1 MGGLLEGNWGGGKY
15 LDSHIEEEL
24 KDGKGKPHWRR
35 NAFDSEDAE
44 SEQNY
49 PQIFYLMLPPHTL
62 PPQRPG
68 LGLFLQEAEDT
79 DGCRGDNPPPPAHR
93 CLFVGPVR
101 VCCGRGRKPRQEP
114 TMPRKRCARP
124 TKLPSSEKKT
134 RREIIDK
141 RVAYTR
147 IYLGNQIGRWLTL
160 REKLDFKSDTD
171 LAGFLLDLYDNDD
184 QLPKEAVIFLP
195 EDMRIVTAK
204 EERDLHDDSSSA
216 EIVGI
221 CDSEDQLTAE
231 SACSVPQS
239 RGIRTV
245 KEERQLQDDSS
256 SVQSDEK

>member
-1 MGGLLEGNWGGGKY
+1 MASPAPCAGQ
-15 LDSHIEEEL
+15 
-24 KDGKGKPHWRR
+24 
-35 NAFDSEDAE
+35 A
-44 SEQNY
+44 
-49 PQIFYLMLPPHTL
+49 PHTPHPAASQAGSQRQKDPL
-62 PPQRPG
+62 PQ
-68 LGLFLQEAEDT
+68 T
-79 DGCRGDNPPPPAHR
+79 PPSPDS
-93 CLFVGPVR
+93 
-101 VCCGRGRKPRQEP
+101 QP

-184 QLPKEAVIFLP
+184 QLPKEAVISLP